1 MSASPFLR
9 KANDEASGDFELPPS
24 GLHPARVVGL
34 VDLGTHKNEY
44 KGEVKADKRLIYL
57 AWELVLTKANTG
69 KPFVVGEGYTDS
81 LGKSSNGQSSN
92 YRKLLEEWRGTPF
105 QQNEEFDPYVL
116 LGRDCVVNL
125 SLGLTSKGKKFSQV
139 NSVSP
144 PMQGQNIPDAS
155 VAPFFWHFSMWG
167 DPAVDPPI
175 PEWMPRYLGDLVL
188 DVIHESREWAVLKQQ
203 QPVIPAAN
211 MPPNGNGHST
221 VQSRHEAPAEVAQQM
236 AAQNTPPYKQPAF

>member
-1 MSASPFLR
+1 MSASPFSR
-9 KANDEASGDFELPPS
+9 KANNEASGDFELPPA
-24 GLHPARVVGL
+24 GLHPARLVAI

-92 YRKLLEEWRGTPF
+92 YRKLIEEWRGCPF
-105 QQNEEFDPYVL
+105 QQNEEFDPFVL
-116 LGRDCVVNL
+116 FGRDCVVNL
-125 SLGLTSKGKKFSQV
+125 SLGQTGAGKKFSQV

-144 PMQGQNIPDAS
+144 PMQGQS
-155 VAPFFWHFSMWG
+155 VPESTVTPFFWHFSTWG
-167 DPAVDPPI
+167 DPSVNPPI

-188 DVIHESREWAVLKQQ
+188 DVIHESREWAILKQQ
-203 QPVIPAAN
+203 HPIMPATN
-211 MPPNGNGHST
+211 TPTNGSGHT
-221 VQSRHEAPAEVAQQM
+221 VQTRHEAPAEVAQQM
-236 AAQNTPPYKQPAF
+236 AAQNTAPYKQPAF